1 MPTKK
6 SALQISESSR
16 SVLNF
21 GKLNMSQEL
30 FSTMRVVALPTKTN
44 FRGINLREVAL
55 FQGEAGW
62 GDFSPFLEYQ
72 PSECVPWL
80 QSAIEAATK
89 QWPELKRSKV
99 KVNGTIPAL
108 NDPNEIEQIVET
120 FPGVNTF
127 KVKVGDN
134 LSEDIA
140 RLAKVRALRPNAK
153 LRIDVNGSWNVAT
166 AVTSLL
172 AIYENIGAIE
182 YVEQPCQSVEEL
194 RELKAKLKV
203 NIPIAG
209 DEVLRKS
216 ADPFKVDLSGAV
228 DILALKVQP
237 LGGIARAQKLAQHH
251 NLPIVV
257 SSALESAV
265 GISHGLALAASF
277 NEMNFDCG
285 VATGSL
291 LSANVGD
298 LPIVNGEIEVKRIEP
313 NFEGLEVSPER
324 YKWWQDRLMKTWELI
339 A

>member
-1 MPTKK
+1 
-6 SALQISESSR
+6 
-16 SVLNF
+16 
-21 GKLNMSQEL
+21 MSQEL
-30 FSTMRVVALPTKTN
+30 FSTMRVIALPTKTN
-44 FRGINLREVAL
+44 FRGINIREVAL

-62 GDFSPFLEYQ
+62 GEFSPFLEYQ
-72 PSECVPWL
+72 PSECIPWL
-80 QSAIEAATK
+80 QSAIESATK
-89 QWPELKRSKV
+89 PWPELHRNKV

-108 NDPNEIEQIVET
+108 NTPSDIERIVET

-140 RLAKVRALRPNAK
+140 RLAKVRSLRPKAK
-153 LRIDVNGSWNVAT
+153 LRIDVNGSWSVAT
-166 AVTSLL
+166 AITNLR
-172 AIYENIGAIE
+172 AIYENLGEIE

-216 ADPFKVDLSGAV
+216 ADPFKVDLNGAV

-237 LGGIARAQKLAQHH
+237 LGGIVRAHKLAEHH
-251 NLPIVV
+251 NLPIVI

-265 GISHGLALAASF
+265 GIANGLALAASF
-277 NEMNFDCG
+277 KEINFDCG
-285 VATGSL
+285 LATGSL
-291 LSANVGD
+291 LSANIGD
-298 LPIVNGEIEVKRIEP
+298 LPIVDGEIEVKRIEP
-313 NFEGLEVSPER
+313 KFDGLEVSSER
-324 YKWWQDRLMKTWELI
+324 YKWWQDRLMETWELI